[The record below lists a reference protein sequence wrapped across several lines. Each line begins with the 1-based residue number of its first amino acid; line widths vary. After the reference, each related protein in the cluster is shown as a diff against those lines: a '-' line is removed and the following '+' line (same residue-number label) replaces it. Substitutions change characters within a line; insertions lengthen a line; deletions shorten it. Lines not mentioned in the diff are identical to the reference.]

1 VDFDA
6 TIPSAVYTFPE
17 IGAVGMT
24 SEEAAAKGLP
34 VAIGHFPLAYLGKAM
49 AVNDTEGFAR
59 VIRHRE
65 TGELLGVHMI
75 GHNATECIAAA
86 GAMLH
91 SKATVQE
98 LADVVFAHPTI
109 GESIK
114 ESAEDAL
121 FAGLHLP
128 PRKVTRLQV

>member
-1 VDFDA
+1 
-6 TIPSAVYTFPE
+6 
-17 IGAVGMT
+17 
-24 SEEAAAKGLP
+24 
-34 VAIGHFPLAYLGKAM
+34 M

-91 SKATVQE
+91 SKATVQQ
-98 LADVVFAHPTI
+98 LTDVVFAHPTI
-109 GESIK
+109 AEAIK

-128 PRKVTRLQV
+128 PRKVTRIQV

>member
-1 VDFDA
+1 
-6 TIPSAVYTFPE
+6 
-17 IGAVGMT
+17 
-24 SEEAAAKGLP
+24 
-34 VAIGHFPLAYLGKAM
+34 VAIGHFPLSYLGKAM
-49 AVNDTEGFAR
+49 AVNDTEGFVR
-59 VIRHRE
+59 VIRQRQ

-91 SKATVQE
+91 TKAIVQE
-98 LADVVFAHPTI
+98 LAEVVFAHPTI
-109 GESIK
+109 SEAIK

-128 PRKVTRLQV
+128 PRKVTRIQV